1 MYTTYKTI
9 HCNIPDSTAVVM
21 DFENQGWEFMTVVQ
35 ANPYEYVYWF
45 KKKIYHTSEDNKP
58 YDRARLS

>member
-1 MYTTYKTI
+1 MYTYKAI
-9 HCNIPDSTAVVM
+9 HCNIPDSTATVM
-21 DFENQGWEFMTVVQ
+21 DFENQGWELMTVVQ

-45 KKKIYHTSEDNKP
+45 KKKLQHTFADNKP